1 FETTVHTQ
9 NLQKIQEDKV
19 RALEKQ
25 LKEKN
30 SDTTEVN
37 LLAELARNLVTID
50 KLNEAMQSANQAI
63 LIAEKIKYKRGLATA
78 YASLGV
84 VEAAKGLTEKSI
96 LTLQKSLKLCEE
108 LNFRKEEGYVYSHLA
123 QAYWNKL
130 DTNLRSE
137 ERRVGKE

>member
-1 FETTVHTQ
+1 MFKGGYRFLILFIIAFLSFETTVHTQ

-108 LNFRKEEGYVYSHLA
+108 LNFRKEEGY
-123 QAYWNKL
+123 
-130 DTNLRSE
+130 
-137 ERRVGKE
+137 